1 MDFKLQVYHSLVGA
15 LVNPLPDVENLFE
28 KGNKGDEIYGGVYD
42 ARERLIER
50 LGVNEDPDVELIIDS
65 MLALQREVAMRMYDY
80 GAKFKDIS

>member
-1 MDFKLQVYHSLVGA
+1 MDFKLQVYYSLIGT
-15 LVNPLPDVENLFE
+15 LINPLPDVENLFE
-28 KGNKGDEIYGGVYD
+28 EGKEGDKLYGWVYD

-65 MLALQREVAMRMYDY
+65 MLALQREVAMLMYDY